1 MQLLS
6 LVAFDSSYIF
16 CLKIGIVRCI
26 IIFVI
31 VFVIINQIF
40 HCVFFFSSPFWK
52 DGRWYLLLVCI
63 FCIFLP
69 ALVIFCSHLS
79 VFLEIRR
86 VRNANHCTGVGRQ
99 GLKAEI
105 QLFRVCNTSHQ
116 VPNWSIMLSI
126 DYILMLQVSFAVCFG
141 FLFAWFPYACLA
153 MYSTF
158 GEASDIPN
166 WMTPL
171 PVLMA
176 KSSIAYNPIIY
187 VMMTKSYRYIQ
198 HTDFR

>member
-1 MQLLS
+1 
-6 LVAFDSSYIF
+6 
-16 CLKIGIVRCI
+16 
-26 IIFVI
+26 
-31 VFVIINQIF
+31 
-40 HCVFFFSSPFWK
+40 
-52 DGRWYLLLVCI
+52 
-63 FCIFLP
+63 
-69 ALVIFCSHLS
+69 
-79 VFLEIRR
+79 
-86 VRNANHCTGVGRQ
+86 
-99 GLKAEI
+99 
-105 QLFRVCNTSHQ
+105 
-116 VPNWSIMLSI
+116 
-126 DYILMLQVSFAVCFG
+126 MLQVSFAVCFG